1 MKIYNLS
8 LIVLI
13 LFLGCSAVE
22 LKDNKY
28 EVKYIDRYSFDDV
41 NLIELYNISNNS
53 IYYLLSYKIID
64 FNKRDF
70 EKLKLNEQYTFYL
83 QKISKPTIT
92 KSRSVDEYSRYERK
106 IWFNDTF
113 KVDVYS
119 SNNILDLFIKKE

>member
-70 EKLKLNEQYTFYL
+70 EKLKLNEQYTREVNYAL
-83 QKISKPTIT
+83 
-92 KSRSVDEYSRYERK
+92 
-106 IWFNDTF
+106 
-113 KVDVYS
+113 
-119 SNNILDLFIKKE
+119 